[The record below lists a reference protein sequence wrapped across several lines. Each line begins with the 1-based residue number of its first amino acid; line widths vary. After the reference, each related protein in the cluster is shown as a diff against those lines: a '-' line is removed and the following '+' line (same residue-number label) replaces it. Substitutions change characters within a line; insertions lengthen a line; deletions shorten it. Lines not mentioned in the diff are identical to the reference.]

1 MYIHHHQQHCQRS
14 ISTIQVQ
21 LAWVWPK
28 THSYV
33 LANWDPIENFDFIS
47 PLSFRVCFLSRWFQF
62 VTNDKIFI
70 PVKPWDLI
78 GFISFLFICVF
89 YPHKLSKIHQ
99 FGNVAQRNWE
109 SINAKKHENT
119 APHNHW
125 KKSWAMVVFM
135 RVLSERPPYTQKRN
149 HHRLFTFCLLHDLS
163 LLPGGHIY
171 WSCLIMSPL
180 KGWPVWCSYT
190 YLPGKC
196 WGHIPECIFFVTQ

>member
-1 MYIHHHQQHCQRS
+1 M
-14 ISTIQVQ
+14 IS
-21 LAWVWPK
+21 
-28 THSYV
+28 
-33 LANWDPIENFDFIS
+33 
-47 PLSFRVCFLSRWFQF
+47 VCDQWQN
-62 VTNDKIFI
+62 VHT
-70 PVKPWDLI
+70 VKPWVLI

-89 YPHKLSKIHQ
+89 YPHKLGKIHQ

-109 SINAKKHENT
+109 SRNAKKHENT

-125 KKSWAMVVFM
+125 KKGWAMVVLM
-135 RVLSERPPYTQKRN
+135 RGLSERPPYTQKRN

-180 KGWPVWCSYT
+180 KGWPTWCSYT

-196 WGHIPECIFFVTQ
+196 WGHIPECIFFVTQLMRGNVVKLGLYLFCCWCSSSCAFS